1 MSNDR
6 NIATHQQT
14 IELLPMQSVTGDGNG
29 TGVLVTEYVGSLAVI
44 LTCKNTAGTTPT
56 LDIKLQ
62 ESDDNSTYTDI
73 SGATFT
79 QVTDAGT
86 AAATIEKIV
95 VNVDACKKYI
105 RAVKDIGGASSPAFM
120 TSCVALGVKQV
131 R

>member
-29 TGVLVTEYVGSLAVI
+29 TGVLVTDYVGSLAVI

-105 RAVKDIGGASSPAFM
+105 RAVKDIGGTSSPAFM

>member
-73 SGATFT
+73 SGAAFT

-86 AAATIEKIV
+86 SAATIEKIV

>member
-29 TGVLVTEYVGSLAVI
+29 TGVLVTDYVGSLAVI

-105 RAVKDIGGASSPAFM
+105 RAVKDIGGTNSPAFM

>member
-6 NIATHQQT
+6 NIATHLQT
-14 IELLPMQSVTGDGNG
+14 INLLPMQSVTGDGNG
-29 TGVLVTEYVGSLAVI
+29 TGVLVTDYVGSLAVT
-44 LTCKNTAGTTPT
+44 LTCKNTAGSTPT

-62 ESDDNSTYTDI
+62 ESDDDSTYTDI
-73 SGATFT
+73 TGAVFT

-86 AAATIEKIV
+86 SAATIEKIV

-105 RAVKDIGGASSPAFM
+105 RAVKDIGGTSSPAFM

>member
-1 MSNDR
+1 MSNDT
-6 NIATHQQT
+6 NIATHLQT
-14 IELLPMQSVTGDGNG
+14 LNLIPMASVTGDGNG
-29 TGVLVTEYVGSLAVI
+29 TGVDVSQYVGQLAVV

-62 ESDDNSTYTDI
+62 ESDDNSTYTDV

-79 QVTDAGT
+79 QVTDANT

-105 RAVKDIGGASSPAFM
+105 RAVKDIGGTDSPAFM
-120 TSCVALGVKQV
+120 TSCVGYGVKQV